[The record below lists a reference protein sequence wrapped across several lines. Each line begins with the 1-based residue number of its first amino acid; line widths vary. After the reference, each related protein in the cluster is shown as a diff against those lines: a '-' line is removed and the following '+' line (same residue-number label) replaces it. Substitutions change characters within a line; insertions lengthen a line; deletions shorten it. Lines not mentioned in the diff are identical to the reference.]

1 MWGSGD
7 TGMAAVGIAVT
18 AAAGMAAVAAGIMA
32 ARMVL
37 MVASRGRCQRRARP
51 FQ

>member
-1 MWGSGD
+1 
-7 TGMAAVGIAVT
+7 MAAVGIAVT

-37 MVASRGRCQRRARP
+37 MVLMVASRGRCQRRARP